1 MAEPAP
7 AQRDPVEPGPPEPG
21 PAEPG
26 PAEPGPAE
34 PGPAEPGPAEA
45 VRRAAITVAAL
56 AQDGLTFATDPYDV
70 DRYRKLA
77 DLAADLVATV
87 AGRPA
92 EQLRLE
98 LGAADGGYRTPK
110 VDVRGALVDE
120 QERVLL
126 TRERSDGRWS
136 LPGGWADPGDT
147 PRQAVVREVREE
159 TGYGA
164 EVVEL
169 VAVLDRDAQGM
180 VPRLA
185 VSVYKMFFLCRA
197 TGQVDPPQDLETLEI
212 GWFGLHELPEL
223 SQGRVTRPQIER
235 VLAHRSSPGTPTEV
249 D

>member
-1 MAEPAP
+1 MSDEPA
-7 AQRDPVEPGPPEPG
+7 Q
-21 PAEPG
+21 
-26 PAEPGPAE
+26 
-34 PGPAEPGPAEA
+34 A

-70 DRYRKLA
+70 ARYRKLA
-77 DLAADLVATV
+77 ALAGDLMAAVAH
-87 AGRPA
+87 RPA
-92 EQLRLE
+92 EQMLLE

-120 QERVLL
+120 HGRVLL

-147 PRQAVVREVREE
+147 PSQAVVREVREE

-169 VAVLDRDAQGM
+169 VAVLDRDAQEM
-180 VPRLA
+180 LPPLA

-197 TGQVDPPQDLETLEI
+197 TGDVAAPQELETLEI

-223 SQGRVTRPQIER
+223 SEGRVNRSQIER

>member
-1 MAEPAP
+1 MSDEPA
-7 AQRDPVEPGPPEPG
+7 Q
-21 PAEPG
+21 
-26 PAEPGPAE
+26 
-34 PGPAEPGPAEA
+34 A

-70 DRYRKLA
+70 DRYRA
-77 DLAADLVATV
+77 LAALAGDLLAAVTD
-87 AGRPA
+87 RPA
-92 EQLRLE
+92 EQMLLE
-98 LGAADGGYRTPK
+98 LGAGDGGYRTPK

-120 QERVLL
+120 HERVLMV
-126 TRERSDGRWS
+126 RERSDGRWS

-180 VPRLA
+180 LPPLA

-197 TGQVDPPQDLETLEI
+197 TGDVVAPQELETLEI

-223 SQGRVTRPQIER
+223 STGRVDRGQVER
-235 VLAHRSSPGTPTEV
+235 VLAHHRAPGTPTEV